1 MWDFINLCK
10 LSQTDLKSH
19 LADKLLEHFPV
30 ENITSG
36 DGYLYAEGTIP
47 ILLVAHLDTVHK
59 ELPRTILYDE
69 ESKIISS
76 PEGIGGDDRSGVY
89 ILLEVL
95 KEHNCSVL
103 FCEDEEAGA
112 VGAEKFT
119 QTKLAESLGFHFII
133 EFDRKGANDAVF
145 YDCDNPDFESFI
157 TREYFKTNWGTFS
170 DISILAPYFGCAA
183 VNLSCGYYN
192 PHTVNEYVV
201 FPEMQRIIAE
211 TCKLLNRTTESDA
224 FEYIEAEKS
233 DWYGFYSDY
242 FPVKHSNKGSVYWI
256 TYSDA
261 NGNTQWYDTH
271 AISEMEAIGIF
282 TVDTDLPYS
291 AIINIYEDR

>member
-1 MWDFINLCK
+1 MRDFINLCK

-112 VGAEKFT
+112 VGAEK
-119 QTKLAESLGFHFII
+119 
-133 EFDRKGANDAVF
+133 
-145 YDCDNPDFESFI
+145 
-157 TREYFKTNWGTFS
+157 
-170 DISILAPYFGCAA
+170 
-183 VNLSCGYYN
+183 
-192 PHTVNEYVV
+192 
-201 FPEMQRIIAE
+201 
-211 TCKLLNRTTESDA
+211 
-224 FEYIEAEKS
+224 
-233 DWYGFYSDY
+233 
-242 FPVKHSNKGSVYWI
+242 
-256 TYSDA
+256 
-261 NGNTQWYDTH
+261 
-271 AISEMEAIGIF
+271 
-282 TVDTDLPYS
+282 
-291 AIINIYEDR
+291 

>member
-19 LADKLLEHFPV
+19 LADKLLEHFPI

-47 ILLVAHLDTVHK
+47 VLLVAHLDTVHK
-59 ELPRTILYDE
+59 ELPRTILYDK

-95 KEHNCSVL
+95 KKHNCSVL

-145 YDCDNPDFESFI
+145 YDCDNPDFEDFI
-157 TREYFKTNWGTFS
+157 TRGYFKTNWGTFS
-170 DISILAPYFGCAA
+170 DISILAPYFRCAA

-192 PHTVNEYVV
+192 PHTTGEYVV
-201 FPEMQRIIAE
+201 FPETERIIAE
-211 TCKLLNRTTESDA
+211 ACKILDRTTDNDA
-224 FEYIEAEKS
+224 FEYIEAEKE
-233 DWYGFYSDY
+233 WVGYYDY
-242 FPVKHSNKGSVYWI
+242 YRPVKKHKGSAYWI
-256 TYSDA
+256 TYTDA
-261 NGNTQWYDTH
+261 NDKTEWYDTY
-271 AISEMEAIGIF
+271 AVSEMEAIGMF
-282 TVDTDLPYS
+282 TVDTGLPYS
-291 AIINIYEDR
+291 AIIDIYEDQY